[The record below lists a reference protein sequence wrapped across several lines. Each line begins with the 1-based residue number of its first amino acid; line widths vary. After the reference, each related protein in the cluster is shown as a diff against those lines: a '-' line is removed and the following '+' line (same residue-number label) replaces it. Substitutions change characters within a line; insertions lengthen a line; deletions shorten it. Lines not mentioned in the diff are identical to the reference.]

1 LVGNKARKANKLVK
15 KYLSTAKKNL
25 GDSTNFYLALEKA
38 LHNYLKAKLG
48 IETNEMNKER
58 IKELLANK
66 SVDKDTVSK
75 YISLLESCEM
85 SRYTPMTLQNMEQD
99 YAKASEA
106 IAQIDKQL

>member
-1 LVGNKARKANKLVK
+1 LVK
-15 KYLSTAKKNL
+15 KYLSSAKKNL

-58 IKELLANK
+58 ISELLTSK
-66 SVDKDTVSK
+66 SVNSDTVSQ
-75 YISLLESCEM
+75 YVSLLESCEM

-99 YAKASEA
+99 YEKASET
-106 IAQIDKQL
+106 IGQIDKQL